1 MTLPSAD
8 ESLLRHYLLGTVGP
22 QSREDIEKRLFSD
35 DRMLWER
42 LCIVEDD
49 LVTDYVVD
57 ALSADEK
64 SDFEKHFL
72 TTDERRAKVEFARAL
87 HAYVELQDAS
97 VETGQQVSYRP
108 AQKSTWGWLRQPAV
122 AWAVAAAAVLVLI
135 VQGALAPSA
144 NRIPGNVNPPASAP
158 MVVSVALAPGLTRG
172 VVGELTRVRI
182 LPGTQAV
189 RLQLNAPSE
198 TYPSYR
204 ATLHDVG
211 GTELLSLAGLKPVS
225 TADGPKILVTLPS
238 ESLPEGDYF
247 IRLSSNT
254 DSATLQRYDF
264 RVLRD

>member
-35 DRMLWER
+35 DRLLWER

-49 LVTDYVVD
+49 LVNDYVTGT
-57 ALSADEK
+57 LNADEK
-64 SDFEKHFL
+64 GDFEKHFL
-72 TTDERRAKVEFARAL
+72 STDERRAKVEFAKAL

-97 VETGQQVSYRP
+97 VETGQQDSYRP
-108 AQKSTWGWLRQPAV
+108 AQKSTWGWLRQPAT
-122 AWAVAAAAVLVLI
+122 AWTVAAAAMLLLV
-135 VQGALAPSA
+135 VQGALRPRALP
-144 NRIPGNVNPPASAP
+144 PGNVNPPASAP
-158 MVVSVALAPGLTRG
+158 MVVSVSLAPGLTRG
-172 VVGELTRVRI
+172 VVGELSRVRI

-198 TYPSYR
+198 TYPAYR
-204 ATLHDVG
+204 ATLHEVG
-211 GTELLSLAGLKPVS
+211 GTELLSLAGLRPVS
-225 TADGPKILVTLPS
+225 TADGAMIIVTLPS